1 MMKIKRILLVDDDE
15 ISNFINERKLRN
27 SSISEQLD
35 VCISGIRAMQLLKE
49 ILDSG
54 QPAPEVI
61 LLDIN
66 MPIMDGF
73 GFLEEFVALPS
84 EIIASVRIAM
94 LTSSLEKEGIRRSY
108 EYKNVVDFINKPLTT
123 DKIKLLLS
131 KLFPDNES

>member
-1 MMKIKRILLVDDDE
+1 MDDDE

-49 ILDSG
+49 MLDSG

-73 GFLEEFVALPS
+73 GFLEEFAELPA
-84 EIIASVRIAM
+84 EFIASVRIAM
-94 LTSSLEKEGIRRSY
+94 LTSSLEKEEIRRSY

-123 DKIKLLLS
+123 DKILVLLA

>member
-84 EIIASVRIAM
+84 EIRASVRIAM

-131 KLFPDNES
+131 KLFPDNEG

>member
-84 EIIASVRIAM
+84 EFIASVRIAM
-94 LTSSLEKEGIRRSY
+94 LTSSLEKEEIRRSY

-131 KLFPDNES
+131 KLFPDNEG